1 MAILV
6 AGGLL
11 VAALVV
17 WALTRTVEPETSTA
31 TATFAPVATDAT
43 ANTLPPPTAT
53 GNIAVNDTSSTS
65 LTLTAPPAPA
75 PQAQGDR
82 TEVKRVSAEDLKA
95 QVGRGEVTVI
105 DVRAAADYARGH
117 IPGSIN
123 IPFASVETQFDT
135 IPKGKPI
142 VTYCT

>member
-1 MAILV
+1 M
-6 AGGLL
+6 L

-31 TATFAPVATDAT
+31 TATFAPVVTDT
-43 ANTLPPPTAT
+43 TVNTLPPPATA
-53 GNIAVNDTSSTS
+53 GNISLTDTSSTN
-65 LTLTAPPAPA
+65 LTVTAPPTPA
-75 PQAQGDR
+75 PQPEGDPR
-82 TEVKRVSAEDLKA
+82 QVKRVSAEDLKA
-95 QVGRGEVTVI
+95 QVGRNEVTVI
-105 DVRAAADYARGH
+105 DVRTAADYARGH

>member
-6 AGGLL
+6 AGGVL

-17 WALTRTVEPETSTA
+17 WALTRTVEPASVMTTDTGVA
-31 TATFAPVATDAT
+31 TTTFAPTTSPAS
-43 ANTLPPPTAT
+43 PTAT
-53 GNIAVNDTSSTS
+53 TATSPFAASDTS
-65 LTLTAPPAPA
+65 APVPAPA
-75 PQAQGDR
+75 AVPPPQGDR
-82 TEVKRVSAEDLKA
+82 SAVKRIAAEDLKP
-95 QVGRGEVTVI
+95 QVDRGAVTVI
-105 DVRAAADYARGH
+105 DVRPAADYARGH

-135 IPKGKPI
+135 IPKDKPI

>member
-1 MAILV
+1 MAVLI

-11 VAALVV
+11 VAALIV
-17 WALTRTVEPETSTA
+17 WALTRTVEPESSTA
-31 TATFAPVATDAT
+31 TATFAPIAATDPAM
-43 ANTLPPPTAT
+43 PTAT
-53 GNIAVNDTSSTS
+53 SPLATSDTSA
-65 LTLTAPPAPA
+65 LATAPPP
-75 PQAQGDR
+75 PQPQGNR
-82 TEVKRVSAEDLKA
+82 AEVKRVSAEDLKA
-95 QVGRGEVTVI
+95 QIGRNEVTVI
-105 DVRAAADYARGH
+105 DVRTAADYARGH